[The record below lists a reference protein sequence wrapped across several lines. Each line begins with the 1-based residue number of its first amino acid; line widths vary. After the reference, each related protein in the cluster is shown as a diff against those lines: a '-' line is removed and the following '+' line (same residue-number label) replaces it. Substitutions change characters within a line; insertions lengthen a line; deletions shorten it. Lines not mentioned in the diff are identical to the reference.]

1 MRIVFISDDHL
12 AGGAAIAA
20 TRLARALGSRGHET
34 IRFVGRSEGPDA
46 SVVHEY
52 ARHPGIARRLAL
64 RARIGSPSGFVHL
77 NPETICRIN
86 ALRPDWISLH
96 NIHGQ
101 GLRVGFIHGLAAPV
115 LWTLHDMW
123 SFTGRCAYDA
133 GCPKYA
139 DHCDAACGTP
149 HEYPSLPPKVIAAAH
164 REKRRLLREHPRLH
178 AVTPS
183 EWMRSRAIRGGWDA
197 DRVTTIHNPLDPGTL
212 KPVEKAAAKQAL
224 GLPLDRPVIG
234 FGAMNPGDA
243 RKGGPLLVEVFNRLA
258 APQAS
263 VLTFGSRPLALK
275 REAPYVH
282 LGTIESEAL
291 LALYYSACDLFLHP
305 STQDNFPNTVCESM
319 ICGTPVLATR
329 DSGAGELI
337 ECGISGWLMD
347 APSANELACKLET
360 LIESPHQLASAGRAA
375 RSRALRLLSPT
386 AIADAYVELA
396 ERMMAR

>member
-1 MRIVFISDDHL
+1 MKIVFISDNHL
-12 AGGAAIAA
+12 SGGAAIAA
-20 TRLARALGSRGHET
+20 TRLTRALGSRGHET
-34 IRFVGRSEGPDA
+34 IRFVSRSEGADLSP
-46 SVVHEY
+46 VHEY
-52 ARHPGIARRLAL
+52 ARPASLARRLAL
-64 RARIGSPSGFVHL
+64 RAGIVPSSGFTRLSPATVR
-77 NPETICRIN
+77 RIN
-86 ALRPDWISLH
+86 AMRPDWISLH

-101 GLRVGFIHGLAAPV
+101 GLRVGFIHDLAAPV

-123 SFTGRCAYDA
+123 SFTGRCAYDG

-139 DHCDAACGTP
+139 DHCDAACATQR
-149 HEYPSLPPKVIAAAH
+149 EYPSLPPRVIAAAH
-164 REKRRLLREHPRLH
+164 QEKRRLFREHPRLH

-183 EWMRSRAIRGGWDA
+183 DWMRTRAIRGGWDA
-197 DRVTTIHNPLDPGTL
+197 DRVTTIHNPLDPQML

-234 FGAMNPGDA
+234 FGAMNPDDP
-243 RKGGPLLVEVFNRLA
+243 RKGGPLLVEVFSRPA
-258 APQAS
+258 AREAS
-263 VLTFGSRPLALK
+263 VLTFGSRPLPLK
-275 REAPYVH
+275 RQAPCLH

-305 STQDNFPNTVCESM
+305 SAQDNFPNTVCESM

-337 ECGISGWLMD
+337 ECGISGWLID
-347 APSANELACKLET
+347 APSANDLACKLER
-360 LIESPHQLASAGRAA
+360 LIASPEHLASAGQAA
-375 RSRALRLLSPT
+375 RRRALHLLSPT